1 MEDHILQ
8 WLQADPYWEELG
20 KRAQDKSCKA
30 GHKWLEASEVEF
42 KHEEGGY
49 VGWSPPGSK
58 VCNNMDMSTP
68 FPATRVSAWTRCF
81 LQLNRNWLVQL
92 TEDVR
97 NALRHKTNEE
107 LRSNGAHFFNTCFSD
122 TALTYGV
129 LQVMKPSERYDPAH
143 FDGGASLLHG
153 GLTIFGSRHLECM
166 VAASAASEEDWEV
179 LPQRPGSFYVGNL
192 CAPWHRVRH
201 FEQPG
206 PIGAVAGNVHVAVML
221 RTDVFRAERSRAK
234 KCKPKP
240 AEVFDIVNEVVAS
253 ALSARPLGFPD
264 FASCLAEHL
273 RLA

>member
-1 MEDHILQ
+1 
-8 WLQADPYWEELG
+8 
-20 KRAQDKSCKA
+20 
-30 GHKWLEASEVEF
+30 
-42 KHEEGGY
+42 
-49 VGWSPPGSK
+49 
-58 VCNNMDMSTP
+58 MSFP
-68 FPATRVSAWTRCF
+68 SPATRVSAWTSCF
-81 LQLNRNWLVQL
+81 LQLNGAWLVRL
-92 TEDVR
+92 AEDVR
-97 NALRHKTNEE
+97 NELRQQTNED

-153 GLTIFGSRHLECM
+153 GLTIFGSRHLECR

-206 PIGAVAGNVHVAVML
+206 PFGAAAGDVHVAVML
-221 RTDVFRAERSRAK
+221 RTDVFRVARARAMK
-234 KCKPKP
+234 AKPRP
-240 AEVFDIVNEVVAS
+240 VEVFDFVNEIIAS
-253 ALSARPLGFPD
+253 ALSERPLTFPD
-264 FASCLAEHL
+264 FASCLEEQL